1 MVDTNCDPDP
11 IDYVIP
17 ANDDAIRAIK
27 LIVSRMADAV
37 LEGQAMRKETQPV
50 EAVEEMAEAD
60 DKYLGEATLAKLRA
74 GLEFEADEEAADET
88 EEEA

>member
-37 LEGQAMRKETQPV
+37 MEGMAMRKETPPV
-50 EAVEEMAEAD
+50 EAIEEMTEAD

-74 GLEFEADEEAADET
+74 GLEFEAGEEASDE
-88 EEEA
+88 A